1 MTSGTNRA
9 YVLIDTDEDR
19 VFEIST
25 RLRGMPGVAMADA
38 VNGPYRVMAVLE
50 GNNLSTIAKT
60 VVVDIRKLGGVKDL
74 IVYTALPTPETVPQ
88 GTPGVDQDHG

>member
-19 VFEIST
+19 ASEISNK
-25 RLRGMPGVAMADA
+25 LRGMPGVAMADM

-60 VVVDIRKLGGVKDL
+60 VVVDIRKLDGVKDL
-74 IVYTALPTPETVPQ
+74 VVYTALPALEDVTHGE
-88 GTPGVDQDHG
+88 PGGDRSYG